1 MPYNVL
7 MSYTES
13 IEKTLGELSASK
25 GGLSDEEASKRLGQY
40 GANTLVVEAKFK
52 ILKDLLAQF
61 TDLLAIILIIA
72 GGLSY
77 IFGETRDA
85 IIIFFIVLANA
96 AIGFF
101 QEYKAEKAIQAL
113 KKMIPLEAIV
123 LRGGEEQ
130 KINAS
135 DIVPG
140 DIIILDEGDNVP
152 VDIRLIEAN
161 DLFTNDTVL
170 TGESEPQSKFAGEL
184 DTENLSVTE
193 IDNTVFM
200 GTSVISGNAIG
211 VVVGTGMNT
220 EFGKIAHL
228 TQEIENTE
236 SPLQKEVRTMA
247 KTISLITLAVVAAIF
262 GLGLFMKKSPFE
274 SFGYSLGIAASTVP
288 EGLAATISV
297 ALAVGVQRMAR
308 SKSIIKRLSAVETLG
323 CATVIV
329 TDKTGTLTKNEMTV
343 KELWANGKNI
353 HVKGVGNMP
362 VGEFI
367 SDGVLYDQSKLS
379 KLLEI
384 TVLCDNAELEKDSDE
399 GFKVI
404 GDSTEGALL
413 VLAEKARIDTN
424 EFRKTHTKID
434 EVPFDST
441 RKMMS
446 TINSIGNNYCVHTK
460 GAPLEVLAK
469 CTKILIDDK
478 VRNLVKKDIDE
489 IKKQNDA
496 LASEALRVLGF
507 AYREIDKTFLDSHSG
522 DIRRPES
529 ATINTKDS
537 GQARMTKENG
547 IESDLIFVGLVGM
560 IDPPKAEVEEAIDL
574 TKKAGLK
581 VIMVTGDYQLT
592 AKAIGIRIG
601 LAMNPKMISGSDL
614 NTMSKAELKKILKT
628 DEIIFARVDPEHKM
642 RIVSALQDLGHI
654 VVVTGDGV
662 NDAPALK
669 KADIGVAMGITG
681 TDVSKESA
689 EMIVTD
695 DNFSSIVSAI
705 KEGRIVYDNIKRF
718 LLYIL
723 SSNSTEFFSVIMGF
737 FLGVSPIL
745 AIQILF
751 VDLGTDVFPSMALA
765 VDKGDHE
772 IMFRAPR
779 DRKQKLLSKEM
790 LMFLLQIGLLV
801 GVLAAI
807 VFSIIM
813 TYGGQGFS
821 ADALNYKRGTTAV
834 YAVLVLCQVV
844 NAFMC
849 RGTKGFFRSI
859 FGNTKLLLGVVFSL
873 ILLLFVVYNTAL
885 QNIFYTAPLKSA
897 DWILVLMA
905 ALIFWGF
912 SIIKRNHYIKS
923 FDKIVMKTA

>member
-1 MPYNVL
+1 MT
-7 MSYTES
+7 YTYS
-13 IEKTLGELSASK
+13 IEKTFADINATK
-25 GGLSDEEASKRLGQY
+25 KGLSGEGASQRLRQY
-40 GANTLVVEAKFK
+40 GANTLIAEVKFK

-61 TDLLAIILIIA
+61 TDLLAIILIVA

-96 AIGFF
+96 LIGFF
-101 QEYKAEKAIQAL
+101 QEYKAEKAIKAL
-113 KKMIPLEAIV
+113 KKMVPLEAIV
-123 LRGGEEQ
+123 LRDGEEQ

-152 VDIRLIEAN
+152 ADTRLIEAN

-170 TGESEPQSKFAGEL
+170 TGESEPQAKFAGEIKK
-184 DTENLSVTE
+184 ENLSVTE

-200 GTSVISGNAIG
+200 GTSVVSGNAIG

-228 TQEIENTE
+228 TQAIENTE

-262 GLGLFMKKSPFE
+262 GLGIFMKKSPFE

-297 ALAVGVQRMAR
+297 ALAIGVQRMAR

-367 SDGVLYDQSKLS
+367 ADGVLYDQSKLS

-384 TVLCDNAELEKDSDE
+384 AVLCDNAELERSPDE

-424 EFRKTHTKID
+424 EFRKTHSKID

-446 TINSIGNNYCVHTK
+446 TINSIGDVCCVHTK
-460 GAPLEVLAK
+460 GAPLEVLSK

-507 AYREIDKTFLDSHSG
+507 AYKEMDKPIFNGHSG
-522 DIRRPES
+522 DERRPES
-529 ATINTKDS
+529 KSEDSNDS
-537 GQARMTKENG
+537 GQARMTQEEN

-574 TKKAGLK
+574 AKKAGLK

-601 LAMNPKMISGSDL
+601 LANDPKMISGSDL
-614 NTMSKAELKKILKT
+614 NTMSEAELKKILKT

-654 VVVTGDGV
+654 VAVTGDGV

-779 DRKQKLLSKEM
+779 DRKQKLLSKDM
-790 LMFLLQIGLLV
+790 LSFLLQIGLLV
-801 GVLAAI
+801 GVLGAI
-807 VFSIIM
+807 VFSIILIP
-813 TYGGQGFS
+813 GGQGFS
-821 ADALNYKRGTTAV
+821 AEAINYRRGTTAV
-834 YAVLVLCQVV
+834 YTVLVLCQSV

-849 RGTKGFFRSI
+849 RGIKGFWRSV
-859 FGNTKLLLGVVFSL
+859 FGNMKLFFGVVFSL
-873 ILLLFVVYNTAL
+873 TLLLFVVYNSAL
-885 QNIFYTAPLKSA
+885 QNTFYTAPLLLT
-897 DWILVLMA
+897 DWFFAVLA
-905 ALIFWGF
+905 ALVFWKF
-912 SIIKRNHYIKS
+912 LSIKKKRGAKS
-923 FDKIVMKTA
+923 SLSF

>member
-1 MPYNVL
+1 MA
-7 MSYTES
+7 YTDS
-13 IEKTLGELSASK
+13 IEKTLVDINATK
-25 GGLSDEEASKRLGQY
+25 NGLSGEDASQRLRQY
-40 GANTLVVEAKFK
+40 GSNTLVSEVRFK

-61 TDLLAIILIIA
+61 TDLLAIILMVA
-72 GGLSY
+72 GGLSF

-96 AIGFF
+96 LIGFL
-101 QEYKAEKAIQAL
+101 QEYKAERAIQAL
-113 KKMIPLEAIV
+113 KKMVPLEAIV
-123 LRGGEEQ
+123 LRDGEEQ

-135 DIVPG
+135 DIVPC

-152 VDIRLIEAN
+152 ADIRLIEAN

-170 TGESEPQSKFAGEL
+170 TGESEPQSKFAGEIK
-184 DTENLSVTE
+184 TENLSVTE

-228 TQEIENTE
+228 TQAIENTE

-262 GLGLFMKKSPFE
+262 GLGIFMKKSPFE

-367 SDGVLYDQSKLS
+367 ADGVLYDQAKLS

-384 TVLCDNAELEKDSDE
+384 AVLCDNAELEKDPDE

-446 TINSIGNNYCVHTK
+446 TVNSIGNICCVHTK
-460 GAPLEVLAK
+460 GAPLEVLNK
-469 CTKILIDDK
+469 CSKILVDGE
-478 VRNLVKKDIDE
+478 VRNITKKDIDE

-507 AYREIDKTFLDSHSG
+507 AYKEISKK
-522 DIRRPES
+522 
-529 ATINTKDS
+529 KDY
-537 GQARMTKENG
+537 KDEEV
-547 IESDLIFVGLVGM
+547 ESDLIFVGLVGM

-574 TKKAGLK
+574 AKKAGLK

-601 LAMNPKMISGSDL
+601 LANDPKMISGNEL
-614 NTMSKAELKKILKT
+614 NTMSEAELKKMLKS

-654 VVVTGDGV
+654 VAVTGDGV

-772 IMFRAPR
+772 IMFRVPR
-779 DRKQKLLSKEM
+779 DRKQKLLSKDM
-790 LMFLLQIGLLV
+790 LSFLLQIGLLV
-801 GVLAAI
+801 GVLGAI
-807 VFSIIM
+807 VFSIILIS
-813 TYGGQGFS
+813 GGQGLS
-821 ADALNYKRGTTAV
+821 TDAVNYKRGTTAV
-834 YAVLVLCQVV
+834 YTVLVLCQVV

-849 RGTKGFFRSI
+849 RGIRGFWRSV
-859 FGNTKLLLGVVFSL
+859 FGNMKLFFGVVFSL
-873 ILLLFVVYNTAL
+873 MLLFFVVYNSTL
-885 QNIFYTAPLKSA
+885 QNTFYTAPLQLT
-897 DWILVLMA
+897 DWLLAIA
-905 ALIFWGF
+905 AAIIFWKF
-912 SIIKRNHYIKS
+912 LLIKRKKRS
-923 FDKIVMKTA
+923 VAAKK